1 MSWHYLQGG
10 EAAFSV
16 DAYLAG
22 VRSARWRLSDTP
34 EKSCSPDSETAC
46 CRRSRSGTMCGH
58 LTDAPGAA
66 LSMSS
71 AEGSRARI
79 SAAQDEEQV
88 LTASAADFGP
98 RCGELLARFDRG
110 SRSWRIPL
118 YLFPEDSVE
127 FSGTWPKSGILL
139 RGCAY
144 PLKIVVPRTREKESG
159 FLRWMTPQASDAL
172 RTKLSEAALLKH
184 YYKRGRLD
192 GLATQVH
199 LPERKALFPTPK
211 ASDCKR
217 NGGPAE
223 QARES
228 VDLPAFVALQS
239 GKRVGGYLNPPW
251 VEWLMGWPQGWT
263 DLRPLGTGRFL
274 SWRRAHFA
282 RCSENLNN

>member
-1 MSWHYLQGG
+1 
-10 EAAFSV
+10 
-16 DAYLAG
+16 
-22 VRSARWRLSDTP
+22 
-34 EKSCSPDSETAC
+34 
-46 CRRSRSGTMCGH
+46 
-58 LTDAPGAA
+58 
-66 LSMSS
+66 MSS
-71 AEGSRARI
+71 AEGSPARI
-79 SAAQDEEQV
+79 SAAQGKEQV

-98 RCGELLARFDRG
+98 RCGELLARFDLG

-144 PLKIVVPRTREKESG
+144 PLKIVAPRTREKESG

-172 RTKLSEAALLKH
+172 RTKLSEEALLKH

-199 LPERKALFPTPK
+199 LPERKALYPTPTVADNK
-211 ASDCKR
+211 FAYRAKR
-217 NGGPAE
+217 E
-223 QARES
+223 RLEARKGKHQM
-228 VDLPAFVALQS
+228 ALAHVVQMMELS
-239 GKRVGGYLNPPW
+239 ENPTATSAGALNPPW

-263 DLRPLGTGRFL
+263 DLKPLGTDRFL

-282 RCSENLNN
+282 RC